1 MHSLYPAW
9 VMQVIAILALHK
21 TYNALLLSIIL
32 GLTTAVSCSDLSQR
46 DTEKVNEAL
55 NDSLVSSTETWDLDM
70 ILIEEG
76 IKKVRVKGSYAAT
89 YNLPELKE
97 TRIKGPVYI
106 DVFDST
112 GAVKTEVKSD
122 RAVYR
127 AEESEF
133 ELFGNVRVDT
143 RDNRH
148 LESEYLKW
156 NQADNNIST
165 PQFVIITTPQDSIA
179 GSGFTGTADLSSYTI
194 KEPKGRVIVD

>member
-1 MHSLYPAW
+1 
-9 VMQVIAILALHK
+9 MQVIGILAPHK
-21 TYNALLLSIIL
+21 TYKALLVSISLTIL
-32 GLTTAVSCSDLSQR
+32 MGISCSDLSR
-46 DTEKVNEAL
+46 EDTQKVNEAL

-70 ILIEEG
+70 TLIEEG
-76 IKKVRVKGSYAAT
+76 VKKVRVKGSYAAT
-89 YNLPELKE
+89 FNLPKLKE
-97 TRIKGPVYI
+97 TRIKGPVHI
-106 DVFDST
+106 DVFDSS
-112 GAVKTEVKSD
+112 GAVKTEVESD

-143 RDNRH
+143 REGRH

-179 GSGFTGTADLSSYTI
+179 GKGFTGTADLSTYTI